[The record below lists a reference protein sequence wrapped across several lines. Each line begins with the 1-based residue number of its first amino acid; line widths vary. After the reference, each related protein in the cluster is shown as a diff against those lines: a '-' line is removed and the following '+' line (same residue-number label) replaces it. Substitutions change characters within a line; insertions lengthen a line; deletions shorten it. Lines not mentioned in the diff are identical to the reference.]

1 MMKESHHVVMGK
13 DMLHR
18 KADITAGW
26 KSDSNTFKRI
36 KILRGGGGV
45 RMGAKG
51 YMQEEIGIN
60 QIVILDTPQ

>member
-18 KADITAGW
+18 KADITTGW

-36 KILRGGGGV
+36 KILRGGV
-45 RMGAKG
+45 LMGAKG